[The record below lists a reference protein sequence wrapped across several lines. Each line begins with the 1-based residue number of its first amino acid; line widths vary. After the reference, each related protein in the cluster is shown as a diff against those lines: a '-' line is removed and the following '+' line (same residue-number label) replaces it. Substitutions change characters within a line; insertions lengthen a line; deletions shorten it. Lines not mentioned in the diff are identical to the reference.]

1 MGVSNYDKNAGHR
14 KLEHRFRLEQCKE
27 VKALLRKY
35 QELYEWAM
43 QSGDYAVV
51 DVLVDTSRAMRLAK
65 LTNRQKECI
74 ALHLILDMKASDVAD
89 ILGISQS
96 LVSQSVNS
104 GCQRI
109 AQVFKAWKYTE
120 RADK

>member
-1 MGVSNYDKNAGHR
+1 MGVSHYDMSAGHR
-14 KLEHRFRLEQCKE
+14 KLEHRFHLERGKE

-65 LTNRQKECI
+65 LTDRQKECI

-96 LVSQSVNS
+96 LVSQNVNS
-104 GCQRI
+104 GCHRI
-109 AQVFKAWKYTE
+109 AQVFKAWNYTE
-120 RADK
+120 RANK